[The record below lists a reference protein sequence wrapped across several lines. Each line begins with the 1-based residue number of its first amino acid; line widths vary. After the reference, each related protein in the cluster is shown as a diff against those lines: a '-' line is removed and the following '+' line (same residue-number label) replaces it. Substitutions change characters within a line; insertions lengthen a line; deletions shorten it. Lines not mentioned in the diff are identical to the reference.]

1 MGDMMNLIPMV
12 FDKSSD
18 LMGYDIYSKLLENRI
33 IFISGEIDDNLSNT
47 VIAELLYLDS
57 ISNEDIYIYINS
69 IGGSVSSGLSI
80 YDTINIIKSDVCTV
94 GIGICASMG
103 AFLLSSGCKGKR
115 FILENTEVMIHQVS
129 SGFEGQTDNIKLMS
143 DRIFVLQKR
152 LNKILSKN
160 THKSLK
166 KIEADI
172 KHDYYMDSIQ
182 AIEYGIVDK
191 ILK

>member
-1 MGDMMNLIPMV
+1 MLV
-12 FDKSSD
+12 FVVVT
-18 LMGYDIYSKLLENRI
+18 L
-33 IFISGEIDDNLSNT
+33 
-47 VIAELLYLDS
+47 
-57 ISNEDIYIYINS
+57 
-69 IGGSVSSGLSI
+69 
-80 YDTINIIKSDVCTV
+80 DVCTV

>member
-1 MGDMMNLIPMV
+1 MYLIV
-12 FDKSSD
+12 LSS
-18 LMGYDIYSKLLENRI
+18 SSN
-33 IFISGEIDDNLSNT
+33 IFCD
-47 VIAELLYLDS
+47 VIPFRF
-57 ISNEDIYIYINS
+57 
-69 IGGSVSSGLSI
+69 
-80 YDTINIIKSDVCTV
+80 TV

-143 DRIFVLQKR
+143 DRIFILQKR

>member
-18 LMGYDIYSKLLENRI
+18 LMGYDIYSKLLEHRI

-166 KIEADI
+166 KIESDI

>member
-18 LMGYDIYSKLLENRI
+18 LIGYDIYSKLLENRI

-182 AIEYGIVDK
+182 SIEYGIVDK

>member
-1 MGDMMNLIPMV
+1 
-12 FDKSSD
+12 
-18 LMGYDIYSKLLENRI
+18 MGYDIYSKLLEYRI

-57 ISNEDIYIYINS
+57 ISNDDIYIYINS
-69 IGGSVSSGLSI
+69 VGGSVSSGLSI
-80 YDTINIIKSDVCTV
+80 YDTMNIIKSDVCTV
-94 GIGICASMG
+94 GIGLCASMG
-103 AFLLSSGCKGKR
+103 AFLLSSGCNGKR

-160 THKSLK
+160 THKNLK
-166 KIEADI
+166 KIENDI
-172 KHDYYMDSIQ
+172 KHDYYMDSTQ
-182 AIEYGIVDK
+182 AIEYGIVDE